1 MKLRFQS
8 NSIRLRLKQA
18 EVEKLAKTGRV
29 EEKVVMGSGPWDA
42 FHYALEASHV
52 VSKPHAILEKKGVL
66 VQVPFAEVSRWAASD
81 EVGIEATLRLGDE
94 KELHVLIEK
103 DFMCLHGGTQEEN
116 SDTFPNPLAK
126 TKKM

>member
-1 MKLRFQS
+1 
-8 NSIRLRLKQA
+8 
-18 EVEKLAKTGRV
+18 
-29 EEKVVMGSGPWDA
+29 
-42 FHYALEASHV
+42 V